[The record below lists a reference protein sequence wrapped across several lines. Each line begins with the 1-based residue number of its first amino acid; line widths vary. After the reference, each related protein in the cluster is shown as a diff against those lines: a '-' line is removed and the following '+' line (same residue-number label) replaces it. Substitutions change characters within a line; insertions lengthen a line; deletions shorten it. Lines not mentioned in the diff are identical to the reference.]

1 MKLDITDHHF
11 IELHKKGY
19 TMDMVVILDWAN
31 RGLSLDHII
40 GGSKKIEA
48 IHNTMLRK
56 GLLTDENK
64 ITAIGA
70 EILTFISKKTNRK
83 FEKPKV
89 KKGDFD
95 KWWSVFPSNDKFEIG
110 NRKFGPTRSFKTLK
124 EDCRLMFNKMVL
136 DKEFTAQEI
145 IDATLYDVN
154 LKKKRSYTKN
164 SNQLKYLQN
173 SATYL
178 RQKTFMGFVGM
189 GTGEDQLPKSRISK
203 GSIDI

>member
-1 MKLDITDHHF
+1 
-11 IELHKKGY
+11 
-19 TMDMVVILDWAN
+19 MVVILDWAN
-31 RGLSLDHII
+31 RGLALDHII
-40 GGSKKIEA
+40 GGSKRIEA
-48 IHNTMLRK
+48 IYNTMIRK
-56 GLLTDENK
+56 GLLTNENK

-70 EILTFISKKTNRK
+70 EILSFISKKTNRK
-83 FEKPKV
+83 FDKPKV
-89 KKGDFD
+89 ETGDFD
-95 KWWSVFPSNDKFEIG
+95 KWWKVFPSNDKFEVG
-110 NRKFGPTRSFKTLK
+110 GKKFGPTRSFKTLK
-124 EDCRLMFNKMVL
+124 DECRLMFNKMVL

-189 GTGEDQLPKSRISK
+189 GTGEDNLPKSKISR